1 MGILCNRVNVRVKW
15 IGKLNVEILNK
26 VICDCIFFFVVVCFC
41 GFLIELWLKYIRL
54 YVCVLFLGGVFGGK
68 VIDIVL

>member
-1 MGILCNRVNVRVKW
+1 MLKFW
-15 IGKLNVEILNK
+15 IKLF
-26 VICDCIFFFVVVCFC
+26 VIVYFFVVVCFC

>member
-26 VICDCIFFFVVVCFC
+26 VICDCIFLFVVCIC

-68 VIDIVL
+68 FIDIVL